1 MKKLITKK
9 MISDLVN
16 GMRKFS
22 EIDKEI
28 DNSLET
34 LKQFK
39 KAYDF
44 ICVDD
49 EMLKDRF
56 NEFYW
61 GMFEEI
67 KERAI
72 KLQEVNSFCMYDI
85 SKMFE
90 KYSNF
95 RDLDE
100 EKIENFKS
108 VLKYYCEH

>member
-22 EIDKEI
+22 KIDKE
-28 DNSLET
+28 
-34 LKQFK
+34 
-39 KAYDF
+39 
-44 ICVDD
+44 VDD

-72 KLQEVNSFCMYDI
+72 KLQEVSSFCMYDI
-85 SKMFE
+85 SKMFN

-100 EKIENFKS
+100 EKIENLKS